1 MFNIYYSNQL
11 NILIKKIDK
20 VIKKKPA
27 KNLLKPEIILV
38 PSTKL
43 IQPIQ
48 ILITKHI
55 GICANIEIML
65 FKNFLLKYF
74 NIFFFKRIFLDDEL
88 LTWKLFSLNNFKKI
102 VKDNKEIKEKEIIN
116 YELQNFS
123 LAKYIAKLFKQY
135 MLYDPLFLEK
145 ISNKKKIN
153 SQYIWQIKLWKCIF
167 NKKNKNNKESFNT
180 YNFFEKEILKSKK
193 NKLIPKRFFLCC
205 INFLEPI
212 YIIILKILNKYS
224 DIYILI
230 SNSIFYNKKTTNFT
244 ESKIKGKIF
253 KTISLAEQNKNIF
266 ISKLKCKNIKEKKF
280 FIRTEKNILNTIK
293 KEILNKK
300 FNSLFNG
307 NNINKKEIKEN
318 NTIELEDSSFCV
330 KATNNIRE
338 EIEKLC
344 ENIKKI
350 LNKKNDILPH
360 EIIVM
365 SNNIKKYSH
374 IIKSVFKKNFKVKII
389 DEKFSDKSILFNNF
403 YKLMKLGDSQ
413 LSNIQI
419 IEFLEMDSISKKFK
433 INQEEYKLLYKWIKE
448 LGVQWGFDQKHI
460 NKKINLK
467 NININTWKIGIKKI
481 LLGYAMDQDNIFDN
495 IIPYYE
501 PNNLF
506 NRLIEKFI
514 ILLIKLN
521 KWRKI
526 FQKPKTIKYWIKK
539 YQKFTSDFFD
549 KKEDSKKE
557 LKLIEKTWKKI
568 LYNGLKSKNKD
579 KISINLLREEIL
591 NNINKKSNNHI
602 IDGSICFSNI
612 NYLSYFP
619 FKVICI
625 IGLNQKFFI
634 KTTIKNKYY
643 FLVDSIKK
651 INNNLNYLN
660 YNKIFFLN
668 SLISAQKIFYISY
681 IKKNSQN
688 IINTTSILN
697 KLINYIKYKYYI
709 KKKSLKENKI
719 KKINTKKINKI
730 SKKNIC
736 YKNKYLIEKQFYNI
750 EQIEKKISFK
760 NLLKFWKNPI
770 RFFFNYRLQIKNFY
784 QIENLYENEIFQ
796 PNNLDIYK
804 INTEILDKILYK
816 KDINILFKKY
826 KTNNQLPIG
835 KFGEIIWNKQIKEM
849 EQIAQKIN
857 NYVDINTEKYIN
869 SEIKLLR
876 IENNYLKTYKTGL
889 VRWRPGILNIYDGLS
904 LWLEHLVYCLSG
916 GLGNSIFI
924 GKKNTKWYFSNVNKE
939 IAFKNLKKY
948 IKGYKEGLMIPILL
962 TKSGEK
968 WLSTIYNTKNNSL
981 SKNNQVHK
989 KAEKN
994 LLNTWFG
1001 NFIIY
1006 GEREDI
1012 YISKIINKIDDYY
1025 INKICSA
1032 SKKWLMPI
1040 LKNNTNLKIN

>member
-20 VIKKKPA
+20 IIKKTPE

-43 IQPIQ
+43 IQPIK
-48 ILITKHI
+48 ILIAKHT
-55 GICANIEIML
+55 GIYANIEIML

-88 LTWKLFSLNNFKKI
+88 LAWKLFSSNKFKKI

-145 ISNKKKIN
+145 MSNKKKIN
-153 SQYIWQIKLWKCIF
+153 SQYIWQIELWKYIF
-167 NKKNKNNKESFNT
+167 NKKNKNNKKSFNT
-180 YNFFEKEILKSKK
+180 YTFFEKEILKSKK

-212 YIIILKILNKYS
+212 YIIILKILNEYS
-224 DIYILI
+224 NIYILI
-230 SNSIFYNKKTTNFT
+230 SNSIFYKKKTSSSTKNKV
-244 ESKIKGKIF
+244 EEKIF
-253 KTISLAEQNKNIF
+253 KTILLAEKNKNIF

-293 KEILNKK
+293 KNILNKK
-300 FNSLFNG
+300 LNFLFND
-307 NNINKKEIKEN
+307 NNKKIKVTKES
-318 NTIELEDSSFCV
+318 NTIKLKDNSFYV
-330 KATNNIRE
+330 KETNNKIE
-338 EIEKLC
+338 EIEQLYK
-344 ENIKKI
+344 NINKI
-350 LNKKNDILPH
+350 LNKKNNILPH
-360 EIIVM
+360 EILVM

-374 IIKSVFKKNFKVKII
+374 IIKSVFQKNFKVKII
-389 DEKFSDKSILFNNF
+389 DEKFSDKSVLFNNF

-413 LSNIQI
+413 LSNIEI

-448 LGVQWGFDQKHI
+448 LGVQWGFDQKHV

-481 LLGYAMDQDNIFDN
+481 LLGYAMDKDNIFDN

-506 NRLIEKFI
+506 NRLIEKLI

-539 YQKFTSDFFD
+539 YQKFTSDFFN
-549 KKEDSKKE
+549 KKEGSSKE
-557 LKLIEKTWKKI
+557 VKLIEKTWKKV
-568 LYNGLKSKNKD
+568 LFNGLKSKNKD
-579 KISINLLREEIL
+579 KISINLLRKEIL

-634 KTTIKNKYY
+634 KTITKNKHY
-643 FLVDSIKK
+643 FLINSIKK
-651 INNNLNYLN
+651 INDNLNYLN

-668 SLISAQKIFYISY
+668 SLLSAQKIFYISY

-688 IINTTSILN
+688 IIDTNSVLN

-719 KKINTKKINKI
+719 ININIKKINKI
-730 SKKNIC
+730 SEKNIC
-736 YKNKYLIEKQFYNI
+736 YNNEYLIEKQFYNI
-750 EQIEKKISFK
+750 EKIEKKISLK
-760 NLLKFWKNPI
+760 NLLKFWRSPI
-770 RFFFNYRLQIKNFY
+770 RFFFNYRLQITNFY
-784 QIENLYENEIFQ
+784 QTENLYENEIFQ

-804 INTEILDKILYK
+804 INKEILDKILYK
-816 KDINILFKKY
+816 KDVNILYKKY
-826 KTNNQLPIG
+826 TTNNQLPIG

-869 SEIKLLR
+869 PEIKLLR

-916 GLGNSIFI
+916 GLGDSIFI
-924 GKKNTKWYFSNVNKE
+924 GKKNTKWYFSNINKE
-939 IAFKNLKKY
+939 IAFENLKRY
-948 IKGYKEGLMIPILL
+948 IKGYKEGLITPILL

-968 WLSTIYNTKNNSL
+968 WLSTIYNTKNYNL
-981 SKNNQVHK
+981 SKDNQVYK
-989 KAEKN
+989 KAKKN

-1001 NFIIY
+1001 NFIIC

-1012 YISKIINKIDDYY
+1012 YLSKIINQIDNYY
-1025 INKICSA
+1025 INKICNA
-1032 SKKWLMPI
+1032 SKKWLMPV
-1040 LKNNTNLKIN
+1040 LKNNTNFKK